1 MQRIILAVL
10 VASLGAT
17 GAAHAQRSHSV
28 RAPSRW
34 VINGHSVAA
43 LGTSVGTGQVGD
55 VKTSAGLGGGVQVGY
70 MITPRLTAY
79 AGFELA
85 KQSIDVI
92 GYDGDFGLSHLE
104 AGAHMSFPVRGSRL
118 MPYVGA
124 WVGRRS
130 LSTTI
135 DDFETGAQADFSM
148 SGLAVGASGGVQYFV
163 SPKLALD
170 GGLSVGVGKMGNLKV
185 AGQKQA
191 TPALDNTTTTR
202 LQFGANWYP

>member
-10 VASLGAT
+10 VASFGAT
-17 GAAHAQRSHSV
+17 GAAHAQRSHAV
-28 RAPSRW
+28 RPPARW

-43 LGTSVGTGQVGD
+43 FGTSVGTGDPGD
-55 VKTSAGLGGGVQVGY
+55 VKTSTGLGGGVQVGY

-85 KQSIDVI
+85 KQSIDVV
-92 GYDGDFGLSHLE
+92 GLDGDFGLSQLE
-104 AGAHMSFPVRGSRL
+104 AGARLSFPVRGSRV
-118 MPYVGA
+118 MPYLGA
-124 WVGRRS
+124 WVGRRR

-135 DDFETGAQADFSM
+135 DDFDTGAQADFSL
-148 SGLAVGASGGVQYFV
+148 SGLAVGAGGGVQYFV

-170 GGLSVGVGKMGNLKV
+170 GGLSVGVGKMGNIKV
-185 AGQKQA
+185 AGEKRNP
-191 TPALDNTTTTR
+191 PALDNTTTTR